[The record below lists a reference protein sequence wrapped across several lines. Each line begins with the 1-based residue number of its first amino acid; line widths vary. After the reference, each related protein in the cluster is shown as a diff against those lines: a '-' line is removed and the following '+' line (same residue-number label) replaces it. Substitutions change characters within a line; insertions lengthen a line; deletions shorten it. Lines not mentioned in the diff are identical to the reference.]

1 MTEDDV
7 SKLERQIDM
16 SIRRADDV
24 ASGRPSRRSPWLI
37 VLSVLLVIALG
48 AASALAVYLWRTTDE
63 WRAEAERVTTIAN
76 GLAAERDTVTAELTQ
91 SQRDLEATDQQLR
104 EVQDRL
110 LSLAN
115 EQAQTGDELEFTRL
129 LAQDVATVG
138 DQLEQCVDGQI
149 QFQDELI
156 VVLQDIEQFDVAAVA
171 ESARDFAD
179 EVNAFCDAAVR
190 ASDALQEQLDQ

>member
-24 ASGRPSRRSPWLI
+24 ASGRPGRRRPWLI
-37 VLSVLLVIALG
+37 ALSVLLVIALG

-76 GLAAERDTVTAELTQ
+76 GLAAERDTLAAELTQ

-179 EVNAFCDAAVR
+179 EVNAFCDAAVQ